1 MGYRHICNRLLIV
14 PGFLFPFCYVFC
26 DWGHRGGVWGAEDQ
40 MQGMLPLFCVA
51 LCQHSGSRSNPR
63 VSLIFWFSS
72 LCLCSRVSLAA
83 SSHK

>member
-1 MGYRHICNRLLIV
+1 MSVTDFSLCL
-14 PGFLFPFCYVFC
+14 GFYFLSAKFSVTEVISV
-26 DWGHRGGVWGAEDQ
+26 GVWGAEDQ

-51 LCQHSGSRSNPR
+51 LCQHSGSRSSPR